1 MFEAMRRY
9 GNRTSGGVE
18 ARGDRRAGDAS
29 AVSFTGRMAGWSA
42 RHAWLTLG
50 AWVLVLVGAFLLAG
64 NLNFTGEDG
73 VESTE
78 AGRASA
84 LIEEAA
90 GEGPRAEEF
99 VLVEANDGPIDEEL
113 FASVVSAIVTE
124 MRALEVVDD
133 VVSYQDGADSMR
145 TPDGRRALIH
155 VSTSLGHNDDLE
167 PADSV
172 LAVVEEANQSSGL
185 RVTTIGNMSVERL
198 FGEMAEETFQK
209 GELIGIATA
218 LVIMLAVFGA
228 VVAALIPVLLAIVA
242 VLTAVGIIAIISMA
256 WELNEFTVIVT
267 TMVGL
272 AVGIDYSLLIV
283 QRFREERDRGL
294 ERYDA
299 ISRAGATASRTVLFS
314 GIAVAIALA
323 GMLIMPDMLFKS
335 FGIGTMVVV
344 VTAVAAALTL
354 LPALLG
360 LLGDRVNW
368 LTIPII
374 GRRRPPESG
383 GGFWG
388 AITGVVTAHPAISV
402 VVTAALLI
410 ALTAPVTTL
419 ELGSGGISMLPE
431 ETDERHAF
439 DVMIEEF
446 SDGII
451 KADIVVLAPDVNTVA
466 VQRAIEGLTA
476 SLASDD
482 FFGTAESMISASG
495 NLADIRVSIA
505 GDISSDE
512 SIAGIRRLR
521 DDYIP
526 AAFAGVNAEVLVGGG
541 TAEVIDDVAIVKQY
555 VPLIMAAVLAASF
568 LLLLIAFRSIVVPLK
583 AVLMNLLS
591 VGAAYGMVVLVFQKG
606 VGSSLF
612 GFQEVPV
619 IESWIPL
626 FLFAI
631 LFGLSMDY
639 HVFLLSRIKERYDET
654 HDNSG
659 SVVYGLHS
667 TASIISGAALIMVA
681 VFGGFALA
689 VVDVPADGLRPG
701 GRCDP
706 RRHDRSDGARTCEHG
721 AAGRQELVLPK
732 LAGVAAQHQHRG
744 RARGRARRC
753 RLTADSRSDVP
764 LNLQKFN
771 TFSSEPHVP
780 PGIENLGGFGRLR
793 LIDRSVSAPVD
804 YCGQV
809 GTRVEDG

>member
-84 LIEEAA
+84 L
-90 GEGPRAEEF
+90 
-99 VLVEANDGPIDEEL
+99 IDEEL

-335 FGIGTMVVV
+335 FGIGT
-344 VTAVAAALTL
+344 
-354 LPALLG
+354 
-360 LLGDRVNW
+360 R
-368 LTIPII
+368 
-374 GRRRPPESG
+374 
-383 GGFWG
+383 
-388 AITGVVTAHPAISV
+388 
-402 VVTAALLI
+402 
-410 ALTAPVTTL
+410 
-419 ELGSGGISMLPE
+419 
-431 ETDERHAF
+431 
-439 DVMIEEF
+439 
-446 SDGII
+446 
-451 KADIVVLAPDVNTVA
+451 
-466 VQRAIEGLTA
+466 
-476 SLASDD
+476 
-482 FFGTAESMISASG
+482 
-495 NLADIRVSIA
+495 
-505 GDISSDE
+505 SS
-512 SIAGIRRLR
+512 SSRL
-521 DDYIP
+521 
-526 AAFAGVNAEVLVGGG
+526 
-541 TAEVIDDVAIVKQY
+541 
-555 VPLIMAAVLAASF
+555 
-568 LLLLIAFRSIVVPLK
+568 
-583 AVLMNLLS
+583 
-591 VGAAYGMVVLVFQKG
+591 
-606 VGSSLF
+606 
-612 GFQEVPV
+612 
-619 IESWIPL
+619 W
-626 FLFAI
+626 
-631 LFGLSMDY
+631 
-639 HVFLLSRIKERYDET
+639 
-654 HDNSG
+654 
-659 SVVYGLHS
+659 
-667 TASIISGAALIMVA
+667 
-681 VFGGFALA
+681 
-689 VVDVPADGLRPG
+689 
-701 GRCDP
+701 
-706 RRHDRSDGARTCEHG
+706 RRH
-721 AAGRQELVLPK
+721 
-732 LAGVAAQHQHRG
+732 
-744 RARGRARRC
+744 
-753 RLTADSRSDVP
+753 
-764 LNLQKFN
+764 
-771 TFSSEPHVP
+771 
-780 PGIENLGGFGRLR
+780 
-793 LIDRSVSAPVD
+793 
-804 YCGQV
+804 
-809 GTRVEDG
+809 

>member
-9 GNRTSGGVE
+9 GNRTPGGAE
-18 ARGDRRAGDAS
+18 AGGGQRAGDAS
-29 AVSFTGRMAGWSA
+29 ALSFTGRVAGFTA

-50 AWVLVLVGAFLLAG
+50 AWVLALVGAFLLAG

-78 AGRASA
+78 ARRASA
-84 LIEEAA
+84 LIEAA
-90 GEGPRAEEF
+90 TGEEPRAEEF

-124 MRALEVVDD
+124 MRALEVGDD

-145 TPDGRRALIH
+145 TSDGRRALIQ

-185 RVTTIGNMSVERL
+185 RVTTIGNMSIERL
-198 FGEMAEETFQK
+198 FGEMVEETLQK

-218 LVIMLAVFGA
+218 LVIMVAVFGA

-242 VLTAVGIIAIISMA
+242 VLTAVGIIVIISMA

-299 ISRAGATASRTVLFS
+299 ISRAGATAGRTVVFS

-323 GMLIMPDMLFKS
+323 GMLFKS

-410 ALTAPVTTL
+410 ALTAPVTPL

-446 SDGII
+446 TDGII
-451 KADIVVLAPDVNTVA
+451 RAEIVVLAPDVSTVA
-466 VQRAIEGLTA
+466 VQSAIEDLTA

-482 FFGTAESMISASG
+482 FFGTAESTISAKG
-495 NLADIRVSIA
+495 DLVDIRVSIS

-512 SIAGIRRLR
+512 SIAGIRRPR

-526 AAFAGVNAEVLVGGG
+526 VAFAGVNAEVLVGGG
-541 TAEVIDDVAIVKQY
+541 TAEVIDSVAMVWQY
-555 VPLIMAAVLAASF
+555 VPLIMAVVLGASF

-583 AVLMNLLS
+583 AVVMNLLS

-626 FLFAI
+626 FLFTI

-639 HVFLLSRIKERYDET
+639 HVFLLSRIKERYEQT
-654 HDNSG
+654 GDNSA
-659 SVVYGLHS
+659 SVLYGLHS
-667 TASIISGAALIMVA
+667 TASIITGAALIMVA
-681 VFGGFALA
+681 VFGGFTL
-689 VVDVPADGLRPG
+689 G
-701 GRCDP
+701 
-706 RRHDRSDGARTCEHG
+706 
-721 AAGRQELVLPK
+721 
-732 LAGVAAQHQHRG
+732 
-744 RARGRARRC
+744 
-753 RLTADSRSDVP
+753 P
-764 LNLQKFN
+764 LSMF
-771 TFSSEPHVP
+771 
-780 PGIENLGGFGRLR
+780 
-793 LIDRSVSAPVD
+793 
-804 YCGQV
+804 
-809 GTRVEDG
+809 

>member
-1 MFEAMRRY
+1 M
-9 GNRTSGGVE
+9 RTS
-18 ARGDRRAGDAS
+18 D
-29 AVSFTGRMAGWSA
+29 GRK
-42 RHAWLTLG
+42 
-50 AWVLVLVGAFLLAG
+50 
-64 NLNFTGEDG
+64 
-73 VESTE
+73 
-78 AGRASA
+78 A
-84 LIEEAA
+84 LIQ
-90 GEGPRAEEF
+90 
-99 VLVEANDGPIDEEL
+99 
-113 FASVVSAIVTE
+113 VT
-124 MRALEVVDD
+124 
-133 VVSYQDGADSMR
+133 
-145 TPDGRRALIH
+145 
-155 VSTSLGHNDDLE
+155 TSLGQSDDLE

-172 LAVVEEANQSSGL
+172 LAVVDEANDSSGL
-185 RVTTIGNMSVERL
+185 RVSTIGNMSVERL
-198 FGEMAEETFQK
+198 FGEMADETFQK
-209 GELIGIATA
+209 GEMIGIATA

-242 VLTAVGIIAIISMA
+242 VLTAVGIIAIISMIR
-256 WELNEFTVIVT
+256 ELNEFTVIVT

-299 ISRAGATASRTVLFS
+299 ISTAGATASRTVLFS
-314 GIAVAIALA
+314 GVAVAIALA

-374 GRRRPPESG
+374 GRRRSPGSG

-402 VVTAALLI
+402 VITAVLLLG
-410 ALTAPVTTL
+410 LTAPVTTL
-419 ELGSGGISMLPE
+419 ELGSGGISMLPDD
-431 ETDERHAF
+431 TDERHAF
-439 DVMIEEF
+439 DVVIDDF

-451 KADIVVLAPDVNTVA
+451 TADIVVLAPNVSDSA
-466 VQRAIEGLTA
+466 VQGAIEDLTA

-482 FFGTAESMISASG
+482 FFGTAKSTISVNG
-495 NLADIRVSIA
+495 DLVDIRVSIA

-541 TAEVIDDVAIVKQY
+541 TAEVMDSVEIVRRY

-583 AVLMNLLS
+583 AVVMNLLS

-639 HVFLLSRIKERYDET
+639 HVFLLSRIKERYDQT
-654 HDNSG
+654 GDNSG

-667 TASIISGAALIMVA
+667 TASIITGAALIMVA
-681 VFGGFALA
+681 VFGGFALGPLSMFQQMGFGLA
-689 VVDVPADGLRPG
+689 VAVILDATIVRMVLVPA
-701 GRCDP
+701 
-706 RRHDRSDGARTCEHG
+706 SM
-721 AAGRQELVLPK
+721 ELLGDKNWYFPSWLEWLPK
-732 LAGVAAQHQHRG
+732 ISIEGDRNVEVAAPAG
-744 RARGRARRC
+744 
-753 RLTADSRSDVP
+753 DD
-764 LNLQKFN
+764 
-771 TFSSEPHVP
+771 
-780 PGIENLGGFGRLR
+780 
-793 LIDRSVSAPVD
+793 
-804 YCGQV
+804 
-809 GTRVEDG
+809 

>member
-1 MFEAMRRY
+1 MFEAMRGY
-9 GNRTSGGVE
+9 ANRTSGGVK
-18 ARGDRRAGDAS
+18 AGGDRGAGDAS
-29 AVSFTGRMAGWSA
+29 SMSFTGRVAGFTA

-78 AGRASA
+78 ARRASA
-84 LIEEAA
+84 LIEAA
-90 GEGPRAEEF
+90 IGEEPRAEEF

-113 FASVVSAIVTE
+113 FASVVSAIVIE
-124 MRALEVVDD
+124 MRALEVVDG

-145 TPDGRRALIH
+145 TSDGRRALIQ

-185 RVTTIGNMSVERL
+185 RVTTIGNMSIERL
-198 FGEMAEETFQK
+198 FGEMVEETFQK

-218 LVIMLAVFGA
+218 LVILVAVFGA

-299 ISRAGATASRTVLFS
+299 ISRAGATASRTVVFS

-374 GRRRPPESG
+374 GRRRPPESS

-402 VVTAALLI
+402 IVTAALLI

-419 ELGSGGISMLPE
+419 ELGTGGISMLPE

-451 KADIVVLAPDVNTVA
+451 RAEIVVLAPDVSESS
-466 VQRAIEGLTA
+466 VQRAIEDLTA
-476 SLASDD
+476 SLVSDD
-482 FFGTAESMISASG
+482 FFGTAESTISANG
-495 NLADIRVSIA
+495 DLVDIRVSIA

-512 SIAGIRRLR
+512 SMAGIRRLR

-526 AAFAGVNAEVLVGGG
+526 AAFAGVDAEVLVGGG
-541 TAEVIDDVAIVKQY
+541 TAEVIDSVAIVWQY

-568 LLLLIAFRSIVVPLK
+568 LLLLVAFRSIVVPLK
-583 AVLMNLLS
+583 AVVMNLLS

-667 TASIISGAALIMVA
+667 TASIITGAALIMVA
-681 VFGGFALA
+681 VFGGFALGPLSMFQQMGFGLA
-689 VVDVPADGLRPG
+689 VAVILDATIVRMVLVPASMELLGDKNWYFPG
-701 GRCDP
+701 WL
-706 RRHDRSDGARTCEHG
+706 EW
-721 AAGRQELVLPK
+721 LPK
-732 LAGVAAQHQHRG
+732 I
-744 RARGRARRC
+744 
-753 RLTADSRSDVP
+753 S
-764 LNLQKFN
+764 
-771 TFSSEPHVP
+771 
-780 PGIENLGGFGRLR
+780 IEG
-793 LIDRSVSAPVD
+793 DRNV
-804 YCGQV
+804 
-809 GTRVEDG
+809 